1 MDAITNGL
9 DAEMWL
15 PLADVEAPLTEH
27 VLETLAEEGIAA
39 TAVPSGSEDAAGLNP
54 SGATGRWSGPAY
66 RISVDGRRRKEAR
79 GIIERLLPELRAEL
93 AEARRKSEDDQWSQ
107 IVAAYEQEPPAPRRG
122 PAAGAADAGAAD
134 PEAATDADADAAN
147 DEWDD
152 VRPTPPSVPAEL
164 TALDDEEHFV
174 PPEAPPI
181 PTADAVTRT
190 AWTGVIGGPLF
201 LILATLFGWGA
212 DGLPGLLAVI
222 AFVGGFVTLVARMKD
237 RPSLDESGDDG
248 AVV

>member
-27 VLETLAEEGIAA
+27 VLESLADQGIAA
-39 TAVPSGSEDAAGLNP
+39 TAVPAGSEDAAGLNP
-54 SGATGRWSGPAY
+54 TGTAGRWSGPAY

-107 IVAAYEQEPPAPRRG
+107 IVAAYEQAPPAATGEPSEAPAEELADDRG
-122 PAAGAADAGAAD
+122 ED
-134 PEAATDADADAAN
+134 
-147 DEWDD
+147 DEWED
-152 VRPTPPSVPAEL
+152 VRPEAPAASAVPAEL
-164 TALDDEEHFV
+164 LGDDEGHFV
-174 PPEAPPI
+174 PPEAPPL
-181 PTADAVTRT
+181 PSADGVTRA
-190 AWTGVIGGPLF
+190 AWTGVVGGPLF

-212 DGLPGLLAVI
+212 DGIPGLLAVI
-222 AFVGGFVTLVARMKD
+222 AFVGGFITLVARMKD
-237 RPSLDESGDDG
+237 RPTLDESGDDG